1 MCVNEQGLELV
12 NLESRLVVELLELEN
27 VVGDGRRLH
36 GGRGRHG
43 FIKNTITVIDLGSL
57 FDFTVLKKKC
67 VKNVECWQSLSP

>member
-1 MCVNEQGLELV
+1 MCVNEHGLELV
-12 NLESRLVVELLELEN
+12 NLESGLVVELLELEN

-43 FIKNTITVIDLGSL
+43 CIKNTITVIDLGSL

-67 VKNVECWQSLSP
+67 AKNVEC